1 MKTSPV
7 YFIINSPFFKWSI
20 LNNPYPKQVG
30 KLEIPIAH
38 LFKKLKNSKILKVQ
52 IFVTFYCCK
61 KIEEF

>member
-38 LFKKLKNSKILKVQ
+38 LFKKL
-52 IFVTFYCCK
+52 
-61 KIEEF
+61 